1 MERHYPTINES
12 QLWPFNLVRQHLME
26 DPTYL
31 DGPECPY
38 PGEVKRF
45 LSLLVPPKTK
55 SLDALNA
62 EAGDLGTAEGDE
74 LDLEKELKR
83 LLNEIREYG
92 RKLGLDESAE
102 KATYFRI
109 STALMEKL
117 VALLEKAHGAKRQ
130 QEFEAFILKFLEDE
144 CSPDVRTRL
153 MDRLSEVGK

>member
-1 MERHYPTINES
+1 MARHYPTIAAS
-12 QLWPFNLVRQHLME
+12 QTWPFNLVRQHLME

-38 PGEVKRF
+38 PGEVKQF
-45 LSLLVPPKTK
+45 LLLLVPHKK

-62 EAGDLGTAEGDE
+62 EAGDLGTTEGDE

-83 LLNEIREYG
+83 LLKEIREYG
-92 RKLGLDESAE
+92 LALGTADSAE
-102 KATYFRI
+102 KGTYFRI

-130 QEFEAFILKFLEDE
+130 QEFEKFILQFLEDE
-144 CSPDVRTRL
+144 TSPDVRTRL